1 MNRRPE
7 SLQSHLGC
15 GERRIEMS
23 SHNLGEDPEGATPLT
38 DDDSKGLRPTWIS
51 TREDLNLA
59 EAQNIADAIGKYRKK
74 NLKTHEILD
83 DLFVR
88 TLHKAMYSDVWA
100 WAGTYRL
107 RDTSIG
113 IAPEQISVDVV
124 NLMGDARYWLD
135 SDESTSIDEA
145 VCEIHH
151 KLVRIHPFRNGNGR
165 MTRLFADLL
174 LISKGQHPFSW
185 GSGDL
190 DATTS
195 TRQVY
200 IKALRVADGG
210 DLSELYDF
218 VRS

>member
-1 MNRRPE
+1 
-7 SLQSHLGC
+7 
-15 GERRIEMS
+15 MS
-23 SHNLGEDPEGATPLT
+23 SHSFGKDPEGATPLT
-38 DDDSKGLRPTWIS
+38 DDDFEGLRPTWIS
-51 TREDLNLA
+51 NRDDLNLA
-59 EAQNIADAIGKYRKK
+59 EAQNIADATGKYRKK
-74 NLKTHEILD
+74 NLKPHEILD

-113 IAPEQISVDVV
+113 IAPERISVEVL
-124 NLMGDARYWLD
+124 NLMEDAQYWLD
-135 SDESTSIDEA
+135 SAESTALDQA

-195 TRQVY
+195 TRKLY
-200 IKALRVADGG
+200 IKSLRAADGG